1 MNAELLTKTNEELL
15 IKMFRCLLKNTKNLT
30 VDENAYD
37 DEEWATAYL
46 WKTVKRL
53 LLRLEDKS

>member
-15 IKMFRCLLKNTKNLT
+15 TKMFRCLLKNTKNLT
-30 VDENAYD
+30 SNENAYD
-37 DEEWATAYL
+37 DEIGDSVSLEDCEAM
-46 WKTVKRL
+46 

>member
-30 VDENAYD
+30 GNENAYD
-37 DEEWATAYL
+37 DEVGDSVSLKDCEAM
-46 WKTVKRL
+46 
-53 LLRLEDKS
+53 LLRLEGES